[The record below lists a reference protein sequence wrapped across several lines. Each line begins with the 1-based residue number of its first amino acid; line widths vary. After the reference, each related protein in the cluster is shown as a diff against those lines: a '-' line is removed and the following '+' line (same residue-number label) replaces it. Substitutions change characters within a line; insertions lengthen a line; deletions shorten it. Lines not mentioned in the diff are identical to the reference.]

1 MSRSIAQ
8 SSRHNSRLRLGEA
21 AVLPVPQ
28 AIALLPLADKEARD
42 WLEENQLILH
52 LRGRRVV
59 IWGDVLRQLTASAQE
74 SFRTPQLPPP
84 TTHLRRANLR
94 GDS

>member
-1 MSRSIAQ
+1 MSQSIAQ
-8 SSRHNSRLRLGEA
+8 STRHNSRLRLGEA

-59 IWGDVLRQLTASAQE
+59 IWGDVLRQLKSSDQASFSRHQ
-74 SFRTPQLPPP
+74 SPRP
-84 TTHLRRANLR
+84 TTTFPRTNLR

>member
-1 MSRSIAQ
+1 MSQSIAQ
-8 SSRHNSRLRLGEA
+8 STRHNSRLRLGEA

-42 WLEENQLILH
+42 WLEENNLVHQ

-59 IWGDVLRQLTASAQE
+59 IWGDVLKQLTAGGEMPSPK
-74 SFRTPQLPPP
+74 RNP
-84 TTHLRRANLR
+84 TRSKASLRRANL
-94 GDS
+94 GGEA

>member
-28 AIALLPLADKEARD
+28 AIALLPLADKEAKS
-42 WLEENQLILH
+42 WLEENNLVHQ

-59 IWGDVLRQLTASAQE
+59 IWGDVLRQLTAE
-74 SFRTPQLPPP
+74 GEVPPP
-84 TTHLRRANLR
+84 KPQPTRSKASLRRVDLGGGA
-94 GDS
+94 

>member
-59 IWGDVLRQLTASAQE
+59 IWGDVLRQLTAAGE
-74 SFRTPQLPPP
+74 VPPP
-84 TTHLRRANLR
+84 KPKSTRSKSSLRRVNL
-94 GDS
+94 GGGV

>member
-1 MSRSIAQ
+1 MARSIAQ

-28 AIALLPLADKEARD
+28 AIALLPLADKEAKG
-42 WLEENQLILH
+42 WLEENNLIH
-52 LRGRRVV
+52 QLRGRRVV
-59 IWGDVLRQLTASAQE
+59 IWGDVLRQLTSSDQE
-74 SFRTPQLPPP
+74 SFSRQQSPRP
-84 TTHLRRANLR
+84 TTIFPRTNLR